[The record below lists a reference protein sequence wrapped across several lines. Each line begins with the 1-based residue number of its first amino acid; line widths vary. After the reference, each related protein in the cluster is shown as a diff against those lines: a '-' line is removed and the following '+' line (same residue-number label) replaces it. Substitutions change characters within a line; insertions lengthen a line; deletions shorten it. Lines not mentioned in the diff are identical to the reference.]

1 MPLKFYCF
9 YSRTVELVRSAAI
22 DLASHVCSAGHWSGR
37 GGRHRADQSW
47 SAAELPPA
55 PQLAAESAEPAVVAE
70 AHVQPGAPLRTL
82 LYVEDNTAHLKVVEQ
97 LIARRPDM
105 RMLSALNGNL
115 GIEMARAS
123 LPDVILMDIALP
135 GISGIQALDIL
146 RDDPVTAHI
155 PVLAISAYAQPGDI
169 KKGMKAGFFRYL
181 LKPIKLNEFLEAM
194 DLALGSC
201 RQKPINGST

>member
-1 MPLKFYCF
+1 VAGD
-9 YSRTVELVRSAAI
+9 TVPI
-22 DLASHVCSAGHWSGR
+22 
-37 GGRHRADQSW
+37 
-47 SAAELPPA
+47 
-55 PQLAAESAEPAVVAE
+55 AAESADPAVVAQ
-70 AHVQPGAPLRTL
+70 AHVQPCAPLRTL

-105 RMLSALNGNL
+105 RLLSAGNGNL
-115 GIEMARAS
+115 GIEMARGS